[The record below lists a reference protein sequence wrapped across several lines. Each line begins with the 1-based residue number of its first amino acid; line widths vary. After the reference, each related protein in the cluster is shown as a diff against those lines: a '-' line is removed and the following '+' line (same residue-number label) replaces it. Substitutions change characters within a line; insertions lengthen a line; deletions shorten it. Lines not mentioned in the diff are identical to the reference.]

1 MGAVS
6 VDLSKRERVYEA
18 RYPLDNPFGVR
29 HLFEDY
35 DKLRDSAYS
44 KGDYDALHF
53 IIDFKDAIDNAKL
66 TQKQKDAL
74 HHVYN
79 LGYTQEDA
87 AESLGYASHAAVNNL
102 IDRAIYRIAESQ
114 GYDAE
119 VYIEKHGH

>member
-6 VDLSKRERVYEA
+6 VDLNKRERLYEA

-44 KGDYDALHF
+44 KGDYDALHVM
-53 IIDFKDAIDNAKL
+53 IDFKDAVDNANL

-74 HHVYN
+74 HYVYD

-87 AESLGYASHAAVNNL
+87 ADALGYASHTAVNNL
-102 IDRAIYRIAESQ
+102 IDRAINRIAEAQ
-114 GYDAE
+114 GFDEE

>member
-6 VDLSKRERVYEA
+6 VDLNKRDRLYEA

-35 DKLRDSAYS
+35 DKLRDSALTD
-44 KGDYDALHF
+44 GDYDAMNVM
-53 IIDFKDAIDNAKL
+53 IDFKDAKENAKL

-74 HHVYN
+74 HYVYR

-87 AESLGYASHAAVNNL
+87 ADALGYADKSAISHL
-102 IDRAIYRIAESQ
+102 LDRAINKIAESQ
-114 GYDAE
+114 GYDEE

>member
-6 VDLSKRERVYEA
+6 VDLNKRERLYEA

-35 DKLRDSAYS
+35 DKLWDSAYS
-44 KGDYDALHF
+44 KGDYDALHVM
-53 IIDFKDAIDNAKL
+53 IDFKNAINNAKL

-74 HHVYN
+74 HYVYN

-87 AESLGYASHAAVNNL
+87 AEALGYAGKQSISNL
-102 IDRAIYRIAESQ
+102 IDRAINNIAELQ
-114 GYDAE
+114 GYDEE

>member
-6 VDLSKRERVYEA
+6 VDLNKRERVYEA

-35 DKLRDSAYS
+35 DKLRDFAYS
-44 KGDYDALHF
+44 KGDYDALHV
-53 IIDFKDAIDNAKL
+53 ILDFKDAMDNAKL

-87 AESLGYASHAAVNNL
+87 AEALGYADKSAINHL
-102 IDRAIYRIAESQ
+102 LDRAINKIAESQ
-114 GYDAE
+114 GYDEE